1 MQPCNWASQRAE
13 NKSLAAIRQA
23 LCWARQ
29 ASAQGSAIAFSTA
42 MVDSARAASKASPA
56 DFIDANA
63 A

>member
-13 NKSLAAIRQA
+13 NKSFAAIRQA
-23 LCWARQ
+23 LCWERQ

-42 MVDSARAASKASPA
+42 MVDSARAASKANPA
-56 DFIDANA
+56 DLIDANA